1 MNIKNRVERVFSDL
15 FPINRSITGRGVHET
30 FDYLLNNFPLH
41 GEIKSVPSGT
51 KVFDWIVPDEW
62 NVDDGYIL
70 NGAGE
75 KIVDFKESNLHVMS
89 YSAPVDKIV
98 DSDELR
104 KHIHTLPRYPD
115 RIPYR
120 TSYYKKNWGFCC
132 SHNFSKEIF
141 A

>member
-1 MNIKNRVERVFSDL
+1 MSVKNRVERIFSDL
-15 FPINRSITGRGVHET
+15 FPINRSLTGLGVHET
-30 FDYLLNNFPLH
+30 FDYLVNNFPLN

-51 KVFDWIVPDEW
+51 KIFDWIVPDEW

-98 DSDELR
+98 DTDELR
-104 KHIHTLPRYPD
+104 KHIHTL
-115 RIPYR
+115 
-120 TSYYKKNWGFCC
+120 
-132 SHNFSKEIF
+132 
-141 A
+141 